1 MTDKEETLLEPTEE
15 IEENNEIDEIDDIDG
30 SEDQDQE
37 SIIDELEL
45 EMTDDEDN
53 IMFEDENDGQYVMDM
68 GGLLS
73 SVLAT
78 EEGETVCSALVNI
91 SRQIEIQNKI
101 LIKMLSHLQKK

>member
-1 MTDKEETLLEPTEE
+1 MTDKEETLLEPTDKIKE
-15 IEENNEIDEIDDIDG
+15 IEENNE

-45 EMTDDEDN
+45 EMTDNEDD

>member
-1 MTDKEETLLEPTEE
+1 MTDKEDTILEPTDEIKE
-15 IEENNEIDEIDDIDG
+15 IEENNE

>member
-1 MTDKEETLLEPTEE
+1 MTDKEETLLEPTDEIKE
-15 IEENNEIDEIDDIDG
+15 IEENNE

-45 EMTDDEDN
+45 EMTDNEDD

>member
-1 MTDKEETLLEPTEE
+1 MTDKEETLLEPTDEIKE
-15 IEENNEIDEIDDIDG
+15 IEENNE

-53 IMFEDENDGQYVMDM
+53 IMFEDENEGQYVMDM

>member
-1 MTDKEETLLEPTEE
+1 MTDKEETLLEPTDEIKE
-15 IEENNEIDEIDDIDG
+15 IEENNE

-45 EMTDDEDN
+45 EMTDEEDN